1 MTKRQTRLLSINGDF
16 PYQRAMDI
24 WPIIDLPNKY
34 CASHPQYSFKSHI
47 PVRVHTLNSWHS
59 NTHKFVMRTVREN
72 PYWRNE
78 SQFSNQD
85 LNRQNYIPNH
95 TTGHSVRTAITN
107 VFRHKPSCKVM
118 NAALSAYQWLMTQHS
133 QWLYNH
139 GVFYISV
146 ELLMLTQPVFA
157 LGLGG
162 WLSHSGGGGE
172 ERPHFYSLM
181 SFLFAHFT
189 FHFSTTETW
198 VLDDYAKV
206 SYNLSKVF

>member
-1 MTKRQTRLLSINGDF
+1 
-16 PYQRAMDI
+16 
-24 WPIIDLPNKY
+24 
-34 CASHPQYSFKSHI
+34 
-47 PVRVHTLNSWHS
+47 
-59 NTHKFVMRTVREN
+59 MRTVCEN

-162 WLSHSGGGGE
+162 WLSHSGGGAASFLLIDVFSFC
-172 ERPHFYSLM
+172 PLHFSLLYNRDM
-181 SFLFAHFT
+181 SFGRLCKGVIQLVEGFLTLRPLYFT
-189 FHFSTTETW
+189 
-198 VLDDYAKV
+198 KC
-206 SYNLSKVF
+206 N